1 MGFPSRPILR
11 RGVNPPPPKI
21 QKRRTRLPPIGLK
34 AWPEKALAFKAS
46 LASAFWP
53 LLASVWP
60 PPAGLFEACP
70 GLLGRLWPH
79 LASSGQSRRTLASP
93 GLPYGAAVSRRWGP
107 DPAFASALPMFSKG
121 RAFAFEARKS
131 SRQEPPGSPWP
142 GLWHP
147 LGPIWLAFGSQLGRQ
162 DGFKKKRNFDKKINR
177 ENH

>member
-1 MGFPSRPILR
+1 MGFPSRPILKGR
-11 RGVNPPPPKI
+11 VNPSPPLR
-21 QKRRTRLPPIGLK
+21 QNRRVAPDLALRPQGLAKK
-34 AWPEKALAFKAS
+34 ASAFKAS

-53 LLASVWP
+53 LLASLWP

-79 LASSGQSRRTLASP
+79 LASSGQSRRTLASL
-93 GLPYGAAVSRRWGP
+93 GLPKGAAVSRRWGP

-131 SRQEPPGSPWP
+131 SRQEPQGSPWP

-147 LGPIWLAFGSQLGRQ
+147 LGCLWLAFGS
-162 DGFKKKRNFDKKINR
+162 
-177 ENH
+177 